1 MEPVIEEV
9 VQKPDDDGMDDTAIA
24 LPPATDGEDQ
34 GFAISEPAPNLEPA
48 PTALVPHTRK
58 KGSRKRTNSGG
69 VGGDKQPE
77 MRPGD
82 WICPDIS
89 CSNLN
94 FASRLVCGRFRCRIT
109 RPGIDPVIARANP
122 NMMPNNGNNAGG
134 QYEFRSG
141 DWVCPKKTC
150 KNHNFASR
158 DVCRMCH
165 EKKPVRR
172 DGDGGEGRGGGD
184 WMCPRIDCSNH
195 NFRTRNSC
203 RMCRTPRP
211 IEGSDS
217 NAYYGQMA
225 ASMGYHPQMYGTMYG
240 NYNAGTAYYGV
251 YAPQAMM
258 AYYPPQFM
266 MYNQYQ
272 QQALQQYP
280 VVYDSSGSQPQL
292 SN

>member
-1 MEPVIEEV
+1 MSACLYICFFFSATVLLFFFPLPCLSAALKSATVFPKHLRLTERTVLSSSNSRLSLFNQTARLCLVISFFHL
-9 VQKPDDDGMDDTAIA
+9 IA
-24 LPPATDGEDQ
+24 FVFFSKTATDGEDQ

-172 DGDGGEGRGGGD
+172 DGDGGEGRGGG
-184 WMCPRIDCSNH
+184 
-195 NFRTRNSC
+195 
-203 RMCRTPRP
+203 
-211 IEGSDS
+211 
-217 NAYYGQMA
+217 AYL
-225 ASMGYHPQMYGTMYG
+225 
-240 NYNAGTAYYGV
+240 
-251 YAPQAMM
+251 
-258 AYYPPQFM
+258 FF
-266 MYNQYQ
+266 
-272 QQALQQYP
+272 LQRSIRYK
-280 VVYDSSGSQPQL
+280 
-292 SN
+292 